1 MDADPPPPP
10 RKLRKLFLRIWQP
23 VADAS
28 DRLVMHDG
36 LEIAGS
42 MAFSAILAL
51 FPFLI
56 FLFAAAA
63 FFDMEGTARDV
74 AEYMFGTLPP
84 EVANA
89 LSAPLMEAMRI
100 RDPDLLTIGAVL
112 ALWAASNGVETLRTG
127 LTRAYDAEEER
138 SVIRRRIESIFI
150 VILSAGL
157 ALVVG
162 YLTVVSN
169 LLWPETSSILPQ
181 AAVDFANALF
191 GNAVFHYAI
200 AFVILFLALLLS
212 HLWLPGGHRSIAQ
225 VLPGVLL
232 TCVAW
237 LVLAAGFSAYLSQF
251 GSYVTLYGGLGG
263 VAAAMVFFYFTATV
277 ILFGAELNRALKSFA
292 AKASKG

>member
-1 MDADPPPPP
+1 MGTESTGKRPGP
-10 RKLRKLFLRIWQP
+10 LRTAFLRVWRP

-63 FFDMEGTARDV
+63 FFDLEGTAREV
-74 AEYMFGTLPP
+74 AEYVFGTLPP
-84 EVANA
+84 EVADA

-127 LTRAYDAEEER
+127 LTRAYDAMEER

-150 VILSAGL
+150 VILSVAL
-157 ALVVG
+157 ALVIG

-212 HLWLPGGHRSIAQ
+212 HLWLPGGHRSVRQ

-232 TCVAW
+232 TSFAW

-292 AKASKG
+292 AKA